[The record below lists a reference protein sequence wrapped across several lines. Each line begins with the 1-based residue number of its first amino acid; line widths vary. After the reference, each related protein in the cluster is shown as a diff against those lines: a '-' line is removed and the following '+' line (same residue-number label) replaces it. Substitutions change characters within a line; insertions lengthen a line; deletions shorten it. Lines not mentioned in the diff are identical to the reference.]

1 MVGTVPDGLPPRS
14 RRGELTRTCL
24 HGIEHDVNPLL
35 DIVRAPCM
43 DWDKGNVAAR
53 QNHEVRALQDPN
65 NGLFD

>member
-1 MVGTVPDGLPPRS
+1 
-14 RRGELTRTCL
+14 
-24 HGIEHDVNPLL
+24 
-35 DIVRAPCM
+35 M